1 MMSQN
6 KSDEFTVILREQGVQ
21 YVVDTA
27 GQPVAVLLAVEEYEH
42 YLDLMED
49 EADNQ
54 DAELA
59 ARLSAAA
66 QSEEERLPFR
76 AYIAEREATDDD
88 IHG

>member
-1 MMSQN
+1 MSQS
-6 KSDEFTVILREQGVQ
+6 KSDEFVAILREQGVQ

-49 EADNQ
+49 EADSQ

-66 QSEEERLPFR
+66 QSEGEERLSFR
-76 AYIAEREATDDD
+76 EYIAER
-88 IHG
+88 